1 MSKPKWEPRGLEDL
15 GWRVRW
21 CLKKGAFTVLGPPQL
36 GPNNDP
42 LVRLARE
49 RVERY
54 ADRRPVQP
62 A

>member
-15 GWRVRW
+15 GWRIRYR
-21 CLKKGAFTVLGPPQL
+21 LRKAGFTVFGPAQL
-36 GPNNDP
+36 RPDNDP

-49 RVERY
+49 RAARY
-54 ADRRPVQP
+54 AGRRT